1 MNAIRFATN
10 VLVWLIGEQKK
21 WLTKDALGFKLDHLK
36 GASTLTGVPKVKW
49 LEGIFMT
56 NIPNNVNLQN
66 KISIVKIIP
75 EKINA
80 I

>member
-36 GASTLTGVPKVKW
+36 GASTLTGVPKVK
-49 LEGIFMT
+49 
-56 NIPNNVNLQN
+56 
-66 KISIVKIIP
+66 
-75 EKINA
+75 
-80 I
+80 